1 MKRILLLIACVA
13 LSSHVWAEG
22 TRHNGDFE
30 GVRIS
35 DVELSHQ
42 GDMLNISMI
51 MELGSRN
58 IKSDRATIYTPILYN
73 GENEITL
80 PSAGVYG
87 RNSYFSMLRAEEH
100 HGSMPLDWQ
109 LMRKDL
115 PAEINYVADIE
126 YEPWMNGSRLAL
138 VEQIYGGYHKIIA
151 QGDVIIGEYREPT
164 IVPIYLFVV
173 PERVECDNKSYTRTG
188 EMWFEQN
195 ESTINPHFGN
205 NKSELSKLNIL
216 LDSLS
221 NNPNATVK
229 HLEIEG
235 SASPEGEMELNTEL
249 AHERAAVLLA
259 QIRGYVN
266 VPNRV
271 LTMAYNT
278 DNWSAVSNWVA
289 KSNIANRDAIVRL
302 LSSKLSHEALNTALM
317 ERYPKEYQTILTGC
331 YPTLRRAKYMME
343 YTTESYCDVDRIV
356 AIAVSAPSTL
366 SNEELNIAAANLDE
380 QSPEFERVVLA
391 IVAREPNNEA
401 ANINAANV
409 SMRRGELNHAERYL
423 KRAGTSAEADYARA
437 IHAIL
442 KGHYGEAKRLL
453 TKVSNK
459 IAHATTLLQELDKAG
474 V

>member
-1 MKRILLLIACVA
+1 MKRILLLIASVA
-13 LSSHVWAEG
+13 LAGQVWAEG
-22 TRHNGDFE
+22 TRLSGDFE
-30 GVRIS
+30 GVRVS
-35 DVELSHQ
+35 NVELSHQ
-42 GDMLNISMI
+42 GDMLNISMM

-58 IKSDRATIYTPILYN
+58 IKSDRATIYTPVLYN
-73 GENEITL
+73 GDNEITL

-87 RNSYFSMLRAEEH
+87 RNSYFTMLRAEEH
-100 HGSMPLDWQ
+100 HGNLPYDWQ
-109 LMRKDL
+109 LRRKDL
-115 PAEINYVADIE
+115 PAEISYVADVE

-138 VEQIYGGYHKIIA
+138 VEQVYGGYHKIIA
-151 QGDVIIGEYREPT
+151 VGDVIIGEYREPT
-164 IVPIYLFVV
+164 VVPIYLFII
-173 PERVECDNKSYTRTG
+173 PERVVSEGKSYTHTG
-188 EMWFEQN
+188 EIWFEQN
-195 ESTINPHFGN
+195 ESTINPHFGK
-205 NKSELSKLNIL
+205 NKNELSALNML

-235 SASPEGEMELNTEL
+235 SASPEGEMKFNTEL

-271 LTMAYNT
+271 LTMCYNT
-278 DNWSAVSNWVA
+278 DNWSAVSDWVA
-289 KSNIANRDAIVRL
+289 KSNITNRDAIVKL

-317 ERYPKEYQTILTGC
+317 ERYPKEYQTILDKC
-331 YPTLRRAKYMME
+331 YPALRTAKYVME
-343 YTTESYCDVDRIV
+343 YATEIYSDVDRIV
-356 AIAVSAPSTL
+356 AIAATAPSTL
-366 SNEELNIAAANLDE
+366 NNEELNIAAANLDE

-437 IHAIL
+437 MHAIL

-459 IAHATTLLQELDKAG
+459 IAHAATLLQELEKAG

>member
-1 MKRILLLIACVA
+1 MKRILLLIASVA
-13 LSSHVWAEG
+13 LAGHVWAEG
-22 TRHNGDFE
+22 TRHSDDFE

-35 DVELSHQ
+35 NVELSHQ
-42 GDMLNISMI
+42 GDMLNISMM
-51 MELGSRN
+51 MELGSRD
-58 IKSDRATIYTPILYN
+58 IKSDRATIYTPVLYN
-73 GENEITL
+73 GDNEITL

-87 RNSYFSMLRAEEH
+87 RNSYFTMLRAEEH

-109 LMRKDL
+109 LRRKDL
-115 PAEINYVADIE
+115 PAEISYVADVE

-138 VEQIYGGYHKIIA
+138 VKQVYGGYHKIIA
-151 QGDVIIGEYREPT
+151 VGDVIIGEYREPT
-164 IVPIYLFVV
+164 IVPIYIFVV
-173 PERVECDNKSYTRTG
+173 PEKVECDNKSYTHMG
-188 EMWFEQN
+188 EIWFEQN

-205 NKSELSKLNIL
+205 NEDELSRLNML

-221 NNPNATVK
+221 NNPNAAVK
-229 HLEIEG
+229 RLEIHG
-235 SASPEGEMELNTEL
+235 SASPEGEMKLNTEL

-271 LTMAYNT
+271 LTTVYNT
-278 DNWSAVSNWVA
+278 DNWSAISDWVA
-289 KSNIANRDAIVRL
+289 KSNLPSRDAIVKL

-317 ERYPKEYQTILTGC
+317 ERYPKEYQTILEKC
-331 YPTLRRAKYMME
+331 YPMLRTAKYVME

-356 AIAVSAPSTL
+356 AIAATAPTTL
-366 SNEELNIAAANLDE
+366 SNKELNVAAANIDE
-380 QSPEFERVVLA
+380 QSPEFEHVVLA

-401 ANINAANV
+401 ANINAANI
-409 SMRRGELNHAERYL
+409 SMRRGELHHAERYL

-437 IHAIL
+437 MHAIL

-453 TKVSNK
+453 TKVGNK
-459 IAHATTLLQELDKAG
+459 IAHAATLLQELEKAG